1 MTTKSG
7 IMNFIKFWVFLY
19 NQFSDSFSLILVKEV
34 FMKKFSTFFKL
45 FVIATIIIAF
55 SGCQNSSQQV
65 LMVYSIIHDEETEAL
80 TKLFTQKT
88 GIPVSYLRATTGEL
102 VNRVI
107 TEKNDPQADIL
118 LGGASSYHIQADKE
132 GALESYASPL
142 AKNLPSYAVASDN
155 TWTGFCLLTLGIGIN
170 EKRFAEKF
178 PGTPIPKTW
187 EDLLNPAFKDEI
199 VLNNPAASSTGYLFV
214 QNQLQRLGNQKGW
227 DYLLALTKN
236 VGQFPDSGS
245 APAKLL
251 GTGEYALGVSY
262 LHALAKYNAQGFNVK
277 PIAPPQSVGDVDCIS
292 IMKKPKHLAAA
303 KKFVDF
309 MLSVEAQEVMSKYT
323 FTTPVNPEAK
333 AVEGSI
339 SISEIDLI
347 DYDVQKASAEK
358 TEVLDRWVKE
368 VK

>member
-1 MTTKSG
+1 
-7 IMNFIKFWVFLY
+7 
-19 NQFSDSFSLILVKEV
+19 
-34 FMKKFSTFFKL
+34 MKKLLFTVATLAASLTFF
-45 FVIATIIIAF
+45 
-55 SGCQNSSQQV
+55 GCEKNQS
-65 LMVYSIIHDEETEAL
+65 LELRVYSIIHDEETEAL
-80 TKLFTQKT
+80 TKLFTDKT

-155 TWTGFCLLTLGIGIN
+155 TWTGFCVLTLGIGVN
-170 EKRFAEKF
+170 SKRFAEKF
-178 PGTPIPKTW
+178 PGTPLPKTW
-187 EDLLNPAFKDEI
+187 EDLLNPAFKGEI
-199 VLNNPAASSTGYLFV
+199 VLNNPAASSTGYIFV
-214 QNQLQRLGNQKGW
+214 QNQLQRLGDEKGW
-227 DYLLALTKN
+227 EYLLALTKN

-262 LHALAKYNAQGFNVK
+262 LHALAKYNAQGFSVK
-277 PIAPPQSVGDVDCIS
+277 PIAPPQSAGDVDCVS
-292 IMKKPKHLAAA
+292 IMKNTKNLSAA

-309 MLSVEAQEVMSKYT
+309 ILSVEAQELMSEFT
-323 FTTPVNPEAK
+323 FTAPVNPEAK
-333 AVEGSI
+333 AVSGSI
-339 SISEIDLI
+339 AISDIDLI
-347 DYDVQKASAEK
+347 DYDVQKASSEK
-358 TEVLDRWVKE
+358 AVVLDRWVKE

>member
-1 MTTKSG
+1 
-7 IMNFIKFWVFLY
+7 
-19 NQFSDSFSLILVKEV
+19 
-34 FMKKFSTFFKL
+34 MKKLLFAAATLAASLTFF
-45 FVIATIIIAF
+45 
-55 SGCQNSSQQV
+55 GCEKNQS
-65 LMVYSIIHDEETEAL
+65 LELRVYSIIHDEETEAL
-80 TKLFTQKT
+80 TKLFTAKT

-155 TWTGFCLLTLGIGIN
+155 TWTGFCVLTLGIGVN
-170 EKRFAEKF
+170 SKRFAEKF
-178 PGTPIPKTW
+178 PGTPLPKTW
-187 EDLLNPAFKDEI
+187 EDLLNPAFKGEI
-199 VLNNPAASSTGYLFV
+199 VLNNPAASSTGYIFV
-214 QNQLQRLGNQKGW
+214 QNQLQRLGDEKGW
-227 DYLLALTKN
+227 EYLLALTKN

-262 LHALAKYNAQGFNVK
+262 LHALAKYNAQGFSVK
-277 PIAPPQSVGDVDCIS
+277 PIAPPQSAGDVDCVS
-292 IMKKPKHLAAA
+292 IMKNTKNLSAA

-309 MLSVEAQEVMSKYT
+309 MLSVEAQELMSEFT
-323 FTTPVNPEAK
+323 FTAPVNPEAK
-333 AVEGSI
+333 AVSGSI
-339 SISEIDLI
+339 AISDIDLI
-347 DYDVQKASAEK
+347 DYDVQKASSEK
-358 TEVLDRWVKE
+358 AVVLDRWVKE

>member
-1 MTTKSG
+1 MKKTMFVAAVSA
-7 IMNFIKFWVFLY
+7 LL
-19 NQFSDSFSLILVKEV
+19 SFS
-34 FMKKFSTFFKL
+34 
-45 FVIATIIIAF
+45 FV
-55 SGCQNSSQQV
+55 GCSKSQTQE
-65 LMVYSIIHDEETEAL
+65 LRVYSIIHDEETEAL
-80 TKLFTQKT
+80 TKLFTEKT

-132 GALESYASPL
+132 GALEAYASPL
-142 AKNLPSYAVASDN
+142 AKNLPSYAVAGDN
-155 TWTGFCLLTLGIGIN
+155 TWTGFCVLTLGIGVN

-178 PGTPIPKTW
+178 PGIELPKTW
-187 EDLLNPAFKDEI
+187 EDLTNPAFKGEV
-199 VLNNPAASSTGYLFV
+199 VLNNPSASSTGYLFV
-214 QNQLQRLGNQKGW
+214 QNQLQRLGTEKGW
-227 DYLLALTKN
+227 EYLLALTKN

-277 PIAPPQSVGDVDCIS
+277 PIAPPKSVGDVDCIS
-292 IMKKPKHLAAA
+292 ILKNTKNLSAA

-309 MLSVEAQEVMSKYT
+309 MLSVEAQELMSKYT
-323 FTTPVNPEAK
+323 YTTPVNPEAK
-333 AVEGSI
+333 AVKGSI
-339 SISEIDLI
+339 AIADIDLI
-347 DYDVQKASAEK
+347 DYDVQKASLEK
-358 TEVLDRWVKE
+358 TEVLDKWVKS